1 MWLWCCLRAR
11 GGKQD
16 VLFGSIAGSFGVV
29 RARGGC
35 RLSQGT
41 KPAPIDDARSKTQ
54 QTDGRNGVAT
64 ALGSMEAR

>member
-16 VLFGSIAGSFGVV
+16 VLFGSRAALVLCARAGGVV
-29 RARGGC
+29 C
-35 RLSQGT
+35 RKGQ
-41 KPAPIDDARSKTQ
+41 KPTPIDDARSKTQ